1 MFLKHHI
8 TIMSI
13 ITHFFGIITFL
24 FFYCFFFVVV
34 FLMPNCF
41 TGISFSLVRPGQLG
55 SMQLSLLRYVSYDQ
69 INIIFYLLKY
79 LPV

>member
-8 TIMSI
+8 ITIMSLL
-13 ITHFFGIITFL
+13 HTFL
-24 FFYCFFFVVV
+24 VVFLLFFVVV

>member
-8 TIMSI
+8 TIVI
-13 ITHFFGIITFL
+13 ITHIFGIIFL
-24 FFYCFFFVVV
+24 FFIVFFVV
-34 FLMPNCF
+34 FLIPNCF
-41 TGISFSLVRPGQLG
+41 TGVSFSLVRPGQLG

-69 INIIFYLLKY
+69 ISIIFYLLKY